1 MNTNVLLYIYGR
13 KTVRRI
19 KKRRMF
25 MYDNIGKKIQTIAK
39 ITGWSVIIICALV
52 WFVLIVNGE
61 SEKFFDIVND
71 SIQVRSR
78 YNFDTTDDWIAWVTL
93 LSGAIYYVTSWF
105 IYVFGQLVDDVHAM
119 REKDSAPAT
128 PAGSSTNFYNN
139 RPEL

>member
-1 MNTNVLLYIYGR
+1 
-13 KTVRRI
+13 
-19 KKRRMF
+19 

-39 ITGWSVIIICALV
+39 ITGWAVIIICALV

-78 YNFDTTDDWIAWVTL
+78 YIFDTTDDWIAWVTL

-105 IYVFGQLVDDVHAM
+105 IYGFGQLVEDVHAM
-119 REKDSAPAT
+119 RDQNAAPAPQEG
-128 PAGSSTNFYNN
+128 PASGFYNN
-139 RPEL
+139 LPEL